1 VIPPNH
7 FIPLAEETGL
17 IVPIGAQV
25 LRLACRQALAWRQT
39 PTRIPISVNLSA
51 IQLQDPD
58 LQRTVI
64 RCMEEAGLT
73 ADAIRLELTE
83 SAILHDVDAATQTMR
98 QLAANGIRFALD
110 DFGMEHSALSHLSDL
125 PFDTLKI
132 DRAFVAR
139 MTEDRGHAA
148 LFQAIISMIH
158 SLGMTA
164 VAEGVEAPSQLI
176 YLQAYGCDV
185 IQGYLFSRPLSAED
199 FAPLLASGIVVPSLD
214 PAEHRPAADAA

>member
-1 VIPPNH
+1 VISC
-7 FIPLAEETGL
+7 
-17 IVPIGAQV
+17 V
-25 LRLACRQALAWRQT
+25 
-39 PTRIPISVNLSA
+39 
-51 IQLQDPD
+51 
-58 LQRTVI
+58 
-64 RCMEEAGLT
+64 EEAGLT
-73 ADAIRLELTE
+73 PSAITLELTE
-83 SAILHDVDAATQTMR
+83 SAILQDVDAATQVM
-98 QLAANGIRFALD
+98 QHLAADGIRFALD

-132 DRAFVAR
+132 DRSFVTR

-185 IQGYLFSRPLSAED
+185 IQGYLFGRPLTAEA
-199 FAPLLASGIVVPSLD
+199 FAPLLTAGMVVPSID
-214 PAEHRPAADAA
+214 VGDQPVESNAPREAKVA